1 MFTSCEDFAAVRGK
15 IQPLTLHNM
24 QELLVRM
31 GSGQETLAASS
42 LCACQ
47 AADSV
52 TFAAWPSRSRGNS
65 NRRQDKDGRPSE
77 PPVTSIVLVAQRGA
91 HRSAVIG
98 RETSMVDRTLL
109 SAATVHS
116 GLRRTGSRTQR
127 RAAQR
132 STRRYGWSRRAV

>member
-31 GSGQETLAASS
+31 GSGRETLAASS
-42 LCACQ
+42 LYASQ

-52 TFAAWPSRSRGNS
+52 TLIGGTPG
-65 NRRQDKDGRPSE
+65 RQDEDGRPSE
-77 PPVTSIVLVAQRGA
+77 PPVTSIVLVAQRGV
-91 HRSAVIG
+91 RRGAVIG
-98 RETSMVDRTLL
+98 RETSVVDRTLL